1 MTAQNEELVAQL
13 QEALAGFS
21 ALDRNL
27 VLGEVS
33 VELVGRLDDGRL
45 VLVRSVSSV
54 DATAIVELMDLLGAA
69 RSQAAL
75 LARHVGASGEGMPPL
90 IVLVA
95 EEVDELA
102 ARRLATL
109 DAEAIRILEV
119 HKIVSERAQSTF
131 LVPRTEM
138 VAVASSSQ
146 TMEARLAG
154 LDRTMRRRVELLV
167 ERLERVDE
175 ELILVTTTDGLEWR
189 WRGRLVVSLALE
201 GSTAYAAVVGHEE
214 QDLDSDELLESLV
227 DRSID
232 RWLSVTEE
240 TEDLS
245 EVDVR
250 PPAPRSLAEA
260 EELDTLHD

>member
-1 MTAQNEELVAQL
+1 MTARNEELVTHL
-13 QEALAGFS
+13 QETLAGFS

-27 VLGEVS
+27 VLGDVS
-33 VELVGRLDDGRL
+33 VELVGSLDDGRL

-54 DATAIVELMDLLGAA
+54 DATVIVELMDLLGAA
-69 RSQAAL
+69 RSQATL
-75 LARHVGASGEGMPPL
+75 LARHVGATGEGMTPL

-95 EEVDELA
+95 EEVDEPA

-131 LVPRTEM
+131 LVSRTESTD
-138 VAVASSSQ
+138 VASSSQ
-146 TMEARLAG
+146 TMEVRLGG

-175 ELILVTTTDGLEWR
+175 ELNLVTTADGLEWR
-189 WRGRLVVSLALE
+189 WRGRLVISLALE

-214 QDLDSDELLESLV
+214 QGLDSDELLESLV
-227 DRSID
+227 DRSIE
-232 RWLSVTEE
+232 RWLAVTEE
-240 TEDLS
+240 TEDLG
-245 EVDVR
+245 EVEVR
-250 PPAPRSLAEA
+250 PPAPRSLVEP
-260 EELDTLHD
+260 EELDPIRD